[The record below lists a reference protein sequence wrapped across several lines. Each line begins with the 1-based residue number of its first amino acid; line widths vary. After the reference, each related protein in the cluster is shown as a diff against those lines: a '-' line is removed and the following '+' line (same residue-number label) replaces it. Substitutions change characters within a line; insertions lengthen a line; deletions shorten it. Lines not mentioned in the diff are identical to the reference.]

1 MKDET
6 RSRAFRAWRRGLKP
20 LLRECK
26 WNPQIGGKFK
36 MSQWVMIFAAILLN
50 VGGHVFLKAGMN
62 RTGVIN
68 PMLLISDFKRVFFT
82 TPFVLLG
89 ICSYVASV
97 ALYMV
102 VLSRTYLSFAYPLMM
117 STGYLL
123 IVIFSWQVFKEP
135 FSFYKWIG
143 MGLILV
149 GVVLIGK

>member
-1 MKDET
+1 M
-6 RSRAFRAWRRGLKP
+6 
-20 LLRECK
+20 
-26 WNPQIGGKFK
+26 FK
-36 MSQWVMIFAAILLN
+36 WVMIFAAILLN

-62 RTGVIN
+62 KTGAID
-68 PMLLISDFKRVFFT
+68 PLLLISDFKRVFFT
-82 TPFVLLG
+82 SPFVLLG
-89 ICSYVASV
+89 IFSYVASV

-117 STGYLL
+117 STGYVL

>member
-1 MKDET
+1 M
-6 RSRAFRAWRRGLKP
+6 
-20 LLRECK
+20 
-26 WNPQIGGKFK
+26 
-36 MSQWVMIFAAILLN
+36 MIFTAILLN

-62 RTGVIN
+62 KTGVIN
-68 PMLLISDFKRVFFT
+68 PLLLFSDFRRVFFT

-117 STGYLL
+117 STGYIL

-135 FSFYKWIG
+135 FSPYKWVG
-143 MGLILV
+143 MGLILI
-149 GVVLIGK
+149 GVLLIGK